1 MVTIAL
7 YVEAWWEN
15 RIWKGNLRSYWKLTI
30 HNFIQTT
37 SAILKYIA
45 NLVIYSQMCCL
56 CKQSLKILYPLIKYI
71 STNLSFICRS
81 PACCLLILLPLYCFE
96 RILCKQTN
104 VSACQG
110 PTTLLDISSYDPHT
124 ASIYLTGYLL
134 QISLIN
140 WKLIQEL

>member
-1 MVTIAL
+1 MVTITF

-30 HNFIQTT
+30 HNFIETT
-37 SAILKYIA
+37 SAILKCIA
-45 NLVIYSQMCCL
+45 YLLIYSQMWFL
-56 CKQSLKILYPLIKYI
+56 CKQSLKIMYPLIKNI
-71 STNLSFICRS
+71 SINISFICCL
-81 PACCLLILLPLYCFE
+81 PACCLWILLPLYCFE
-96 RILCKQTN
+96 QILCKQTN

-124 ASIYLTGYLL
+124 ASIYLSGYLL
-134 QISLIN
+134 QITLIT